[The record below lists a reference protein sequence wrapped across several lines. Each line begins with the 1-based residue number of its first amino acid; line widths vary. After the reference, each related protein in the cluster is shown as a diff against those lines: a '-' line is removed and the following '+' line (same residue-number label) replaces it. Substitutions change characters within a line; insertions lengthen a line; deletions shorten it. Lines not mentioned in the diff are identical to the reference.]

1 MILYEF
7 CKKVKNRGKDLETL
21 YNIGYPFERF
31 VDVLALFEI
40 FVVYGKS
47 FVRLVEQCRLFV
59 KLEYE
64 YLILLRKC
72 KEFKMIVE
80 DWYLLLE
87 KYKEL

>member
-47 FVRLVEQCRLFV
+47 FVRLVE
-59 KLEYE
+59 
-64 YLILLRKC
+64 
-72 KEFKMIVE
+72 
-80 DWYLLLE
+80 
-87 KYKEL
+87 